1 MSETVQKPRFEF
13 KIQQQDLEQVAKVI
27 STLVEDATFC
37 IDVEGITFRGMDPS
51 HVAMID
57 IALPNA
63 MFEKYDVEG
72 ESKFAVR
79 IEELT
84 KLVKQF
90 DKRSNIRIT
99 TNEDN
104 ELILS
109 NREFTYKLRM
119 IESSVADTPL
129 PKIPYDARA
138 ELTNKVLSKYLQKI
152 QVVSDY
158 ATFEMDEQNFVLSGK
173 GDSGELKIHLER
185 GHEDLMDLN
194 VRQDSTT
201 TYSLEYLI
209 PHLKQFPPNTPQVVE
224 YSSVK
229 PIRIDSKI
237 SNIGRIHFYLAPR
250 VES

>member
-13 KIQQQDLEQVAKVI
+13 KINQQDLEQTAKVI
-27 STLVEDATFC
+27 STLVEEATFC

-51 HVAMID
+51 HVALVD
-57 IALPNA
+57 IALPNS

-90 DKRSNIRIT
+90 DKKSGINVTIKD
-99 TNEDN
+99 E

-109 NREFTYKLRM
+109 NREFTYKLRL
-119 IESSVADTPL
+119 IESSATDTPL

-138 ELTNKVLSKYLQKI
+138 ELTNKVLSNYLQKLN
-152 QVVSDY
+152 VVSDY
-158 ATFEMDEQNFVLSGK
+158 ATFETNEQDFVLSGK
-173 GDSGELKIHLER
+173 GDLGELEIRLER

-194 VRQDSTT
+194 VRENSIS

-209 PHLKQFPPNTPQVVE
+209 PHFKQFQPGTPQIVE
-224 YSSVK
+224 YSTAK
-229 PIRIDSKI
+229 PLRIESKV
-237 SNIGRIHFYLAPR
+237 NNVGRMHFYLAPR